1 MLILTNFDRFP
12 EQWKTTSGVR
22 GQAIIVKSAWDFL
35 RLSRK
40 CDFVLVNCDVSLTYK
55 LSLLYFLLPF
65 CRRPLVVN
73 DVVLR
78 RPAHWRSRLTAGIK
92 RFLLSRV
99 DHYSVHFKKFDGLE
113 KYFGIPANR
122 ISYLPFKANIR
133 HRYEYKVDPEGEY
146 ILCFGRSERDYDTFF
161 AAMSTLP
168 DLPAAIPQPDFEGL
182 AAHSSRFTWPL
193 DALPSNVRLLEDD
206 GSAEALIG
214 ITERA
219 RLVVLPILRARICP
233 SGIGTYLNS
242 MLMGKC
248 VIISTGPG
256 SSDVLTEE
264 ALMVPPEDPG
274 ALAEMIRRAW
284 DDAALRL
291 RVAEAGRNYAEG
303 CGGEPE
309 LFQRVLDRAVEV
321 VTGRRGAEA

>member
-12 EQWKTTSGVR
+12 EQWKTTSGVT
-22 GQAIIVKSAWDFL
+22 GQAKIVKSAWDFL

-55 LSLLYFLLPF
+55 LSLLYYLLPF
-65 CRRPLVVN
+65 IRRPLIVN

-78 RPAHWRSRLTAGIK
+78 QPRSWRSRLTAGVK

-99 DHYSVHFKKFDGLE
+99 DHYSVHFKTFDGLV
-113 KYFGIPANR
+113 KYFGIPQDR

-133 HRYEYKVDPEGEY
+133 HRYPYKVDPEGEY
-146 ILCFGRSERDYDTFF
+146 VLCFGRSERDYDTFF
-161 AAMSTLP
+161 AAMSKLP
-168 DLPAAIPQPDFEGL
+168 DLPAAIPQPDFAGF
-182 AAHSSRFTWPL
+182 AAHSSRFTWRL

-206 GSAEALIG
+206 GSPEALIG
-214 ITERA
+214 ITEKA
-219 RLVVLPILRARICP
+219 RLVVLPILSARICP

-248 VIISTGPG
+248 VIVSTGPG
-256 SSDVLTEE
+256 SSDVLTGE
-264 ALMVPPEDPG
+264 ALMVPPEDAG
-274 ALAEMIRRAW
+274 ALADMIRRAW
-284 DDAALRL
+284 DDNALRL
-291 RVAEAGRNYAEG
+291 KIAEAGRAYAEA

-321 VTGRRGAEA
+321 VSRSRGAEA

>member
-12 EQWKTTSGVR
+12 EQWKTTSGVT
-22 GQAIIVKSAWDFL
+22 GQAKIVKSAWDFL

-55 LSLLYFLLPF
+55 LSLLYYLLPF
-65 CRRPLVVN
+65 FRRPLIVN

-78 RPAHWRSRLTAGIK
+78 QPKSWRSRLTAGVK

-99 DHYSVHFKKFDGLE
+99 DHYSVHFKTFDGLV
-113 KYFGIPANR
+113 KYFGIPEDR

-133 HRYEYKVDPEGEY
+133 HRYPYKVDPEGEY
-146 ILCFGRSERDYDTFF
+146 VLCFGRSERDYDTFF
-161 AAMSTLP
+161 AAMSKLP
-168 DLPAAIPQPDFEGL
+168 DLPAAIPQPDFAGF
-182 AAHSSRFTWPL
+182 ATHSSRFTWRL
-193 DALPSNVRLLEDD
+193 DALPSNVQLLEDD
-206 GSAEALIG
+206 GSPEALIG
-214 ITERA
+214 ITEKA
-219 RLVVLPILRARICP
+219 RLVVLPILSARICP

-248 VIISTGPG
+248 VIVSTGPG
-256 SSDVLTEE
+256 SSDVLTDE
-264 ALMVPPEDPG
+264 ALMVPPEDAG
-274 ALAEMIRRAW
+274 ALADMIRRAW
-284 DDAALRL
+284 DDNALRL
-291 RVAEAGRNYAEG
+291 KIAEAGRTYAEA

-321 VTGRRGAEA
+321 VSRSRGAEA

>member
-12 EQWKTTSGVR
+12 EQWKTTSGVT
-22 GQAIIVKSAWDFL
+22 GQAIILKSAWDFL

-40 CDFVLVNCDVSLTYK
+40 CDLVLVNCDVSLTYR
-55 LSLLYFLLPF
+55 LVLLYFLLPLF
-65 CRRPLVVN
+65 RRPIVVN

-78 RPAHWRSRLTAGIK
+78 RPTHWKSRLTAGIK

-99 DHYSVHFKKFDGLE
+99 DHYSVHFKTFDGLT
-113 KYFGIPANR
+113 KYFGIPADR

-133 HRYEYKVDPEGEY
+133 YRYQYKVDPDGEY

-161 AAMSTLP
+161 ASMSKLA
-168 DLPAAIPQPDFEGL
+168 DLPAAIPQPDFAGF
-182 AAHSSRFTWPL
+182 ATHSSRFTWPVE
-193 DALPSNVRLLEDD
+193 ALPPNVHLLDDD
-206 GSAEALIG
+206 GSPEALIG
-214 ITERA
+214 ITEKA
-219 RLVVLPILRARICP
+219 RLVVLPILSARICP

-248 VIISTGPG
+248 VIVSSGPG
-256 SSDVLTEE
+256 SSDVLTSE
-264 ALMVPPEDPG
+264 ALMVPPEDPV
-274 ALAEMIRRAW
+274 ALADMIRRAW
-284 DDAALRL
+284 DDNDLRL
-291 RVAEAGRNYAEG
+291 RVAEAGRKYAEA

-321 VTGRRGAEA
+321 LTVRRGAEA

>member
-12 EQWKTTSGVR
+12 ERWKTTSGVS

-40 CDFVLVNCDVSLTYK
+40 SDLVLVNCDVSLTYK

-65 CRRPLVVN
+65 IRRPLVVN

-78 RPAHWRSRLTAGIK
+78 RPRHWRSRLTAGIK

-99 DHYSVHFKKFDGLE
+99 DHFSVHFKSFDGLVT
-113 KYFGIPANR
+113 YFGISALR
-122 ISYLPFKANIR
+122 ISYIPFKANIR
-133 HRYEYKVDPEGEY
+133 YRYPYKVDPEGEY

-161 AAMSTLP
+161 AAMSKLP
-168 DLPAAIPQPDFEGL
+168 DLPAAIPQPDFAGF
-182 AAHSSRFTWPL
+182 AVHSSRFTWPL
-193 DALPSNVRLLEDD
+193 DALPPNVRLLEDD
-206 GSAEALIG
+206 GSPEALIG
-214 ITERA
+214 ITEKA
-219 RLVVLPILRARICP
+219 RLVVLPILSARICP

-248 VIISTGPG
+248 VIVSAGPG
-256 SSDVLTEE
+256 SSDVLTGE
-264 ALMVPPEDPG
+264 ALLVPPENPG

-284 DDAALRL
+284 DDNGLRL
-291 RVAEAGRNYAEG
+291 RVAAAGRKYAEA

-321 VTGRRGAEA
+321 VTGGRGAKA